1 MFSLI
6 HNNVSFFTTAFSLF
20 LFTTINSHIDEF
32 FLPIMEYVAYSR
44 ELGGGK
50 YRLIEMVPFPQL
62 EYFLLSMSF
71 IICFSM
77 SQRFL
82 ACC

>member
-1 MFSLI
+1 
-6 HNNVSFFTTAFSLF
+6 
-20 LFTTINSHIDEF
+20 
-32 FLPIMEYVAYSR
+32 MEYVAYSR